1 MNRYGHPWDLEEE
14 NKLLN
19 LIKEKKNIE
28 YIADSHK
35 RTTGAIKARLKY
47 IAVKLFNDDENIDK
61 IKTITNLSENIIL
74 ESIEKFKSK
83 KLQSKENVTLYQNR
97 IIELLEDKLK
107 LERELNDLKIE
118 NYKLKN
124 LVK

>member
-1 MNRYGHPWDLEEE
+1 MNRNGHRWNLEEE

-35 RTTGAIKARLKY
+35 RTIQSIKVRLKY

-61 IKTITNLSENIIL
+61 IKTITNLSENVIL

-107 LERELNDLKIE
+107 LEKELNDLKIE

>member
-107 LERELNDLKIE
+107 LEKELNDLKIE

>member
-1 MNRYGHPWDLEEE
+1 MNRYGHPWNLEEE

-61 IKTITNLSENIIL
+61 IKTITNLSENVIL

-97 IIELLEDKLK
+97 IIELLEDKIK

>member
-1 MNRYGHPWDLEEE
+1 MNRYGHPWNLEEE

-107 LERELNDLKIE
+107 LEKELNDLKIE

>member
-1 MNRYGHPWDLEEE
+1 MNRNGHRWNLEEE

-35 RTTGAIKARLKY
+35 RTIQSIKVRLKY
-47 IAVKLFNDDENIDK
+47 IAVKLFNDNENIDK
-61 IKTITNLSENIIL
+61 IKTITNLSEDVIL
-74 ESIEKFKSK
+74 KSIEKFKSK

-107 LERELNDLKIE
+107 LEKELNDLKIE

>member
-19 LIKEKKNIE
+19 LIKQKKNIE

-61 IKTITNLSENIIL
+61 IKIITNLSENIIL

-107 LERELNDLKIE
+107 LERELNNLKIE

-124 LVK
+124 L

>member
-1 MNRYGHPWDLEEE
+1 MNRNGHRWNLEEE

-35 RTTGAIKARLKY
+35 RTIQAIKVRLKY
-47 IAVKLFNDDENIDK
+47 IAVKLFNDNENIDK
-61 IKTITNLSENIIL
+61 IKTITNLSEDVIL
-74 ESIEKFKSK
+74 KSIEKFKNK

-107 LERELNDLKIE
+107 LEKELNDLKIE

>member
-1 MNRYGHPWDLEEE
+1 MNRNGHRWNLEEE

-61 IKTITNLSENIIL
+61 IKTITNLSENVIL

>member
-1 MNRYGHPWDLEEE
+1 MNRYGHPWNLEEE

-61 IKTITNLSENIIL
+61 IKTITNLSENVIL

-107 LERELNDLKIE
+107 LEKELNDLKIE

>member
-19 LIKEKKNIE
+19 LIKQKKNIE

-61 IKTITNLSENIIL
+61 IKIITNLSENIIL

-107 LERELNDLKIE
+107 LEKELNDLKIE

>member
-19 LIKEKKNIE
+19 LIKQKKNIE

-61 IKTITNLSENIIL
+61 IKTITNLSENVIL
-74 ESIEKFKSK
+74 KSIEKFKSK

-107 LERELNDLKIE
+107 LEKELNDLKIE

>member
-35 RTTGAIKARLKY
+35 RTTGAIKVRLKY
-47 IAVKLFNDDENIDK
+47 IAVKLFNDNENIDK
-61 IKTITNLSENIIL
+61 IKTITNLSEDVIL
-74 ESIEKFKSK
+74 KSIEKFKNK

-107 LERELNDLKIE
+107 LEKELNDLKIE

>member
-19 LIKEKKNIE
+19 LIKQKKNIE

-61 IKTITNLSENIIL
+61 IKTITNLSENVIL

>member
-1 MNRYGHPWDLEEE
+1 MNRNGHRWNLEEE

-47 IAVKLFNDDENIDK
+47 IAVKLFNDNENIDK
-61 IKTITNLSENIIL
+61 IKTITNLSEDVIL
-74 ESIEKFKSK
+74 KSIEKFKNK

-107 LERELNDLKIE
+107 LEKELNDLKIE

>member
-1 MNRYGHPWDLEEE
+1 MNRYGHPWNLEEE

-47 IAVKLFNDDENIDK
+47 IAVKLFNDNENIDK
-61 IKTITNLSENIIL
+61 IKTITNLSEDVIL
-74 ESIEKFKSK
+74 KSIEKFKSK

-107 LERELNDLKIE
+107 LEKELNDLKIE

>member
-1 MNRYGHPWDLEEE
+1 MNRNGHRWDLEEE

>member
-1 MNRYGHPWDLEEE
+1 MNRYGHPWNLEEE

-97 IIELLEDKLK
+97 IIELLEDKIK

>member
-1 MNRYGHPWDLEEE
+1 MNRNGHRWNLEEE

-61 IKTITNLSENIIL
+61 IKTITNLSENVIL

-107 LERELNDLKIE
+107 LEKELNDLKIE

>member
-61 IKTITNLSENIIL
+61 IKTITNLSENVIL

-107 LERELNDLKIE
+107 LEKELNDLKIE